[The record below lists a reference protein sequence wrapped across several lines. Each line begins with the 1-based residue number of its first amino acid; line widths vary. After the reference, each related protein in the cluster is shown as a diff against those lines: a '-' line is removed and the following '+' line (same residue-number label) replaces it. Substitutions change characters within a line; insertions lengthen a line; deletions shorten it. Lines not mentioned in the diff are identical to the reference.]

1 MGVQKVS
8 RQGVNGVRVEG
19 YAPVEGS
26 TRPAKPVEGFRA
38 PVMCVSPR
46 ALHPR
51 SFIINIIIPLDF
63 KSVPS
68 ISSPIVAARRGK

>member
-8 RQGVNGVRVEG
+8 RQGVNSVRDEG

-46 ALHPR
+46 ALHPQ
-51 SFIINIIIPLDF
+51 SFIIIPLDF

-68 ISSPIVAARRGK
+68 LSSPIVAARRGK